1 MKVSVFGKIAAVAV
15 VAAIAVSCK
24 PTEANYKAAYDIA
37 QEARRADEYTSVAGF
52 VREGDPVWRKIGADS
67 VLVKQ
72 QPLARLEGDS
82 LPIRTFNVA
91 VASYG
96 MKANADGHRKNLDS
110 AGYDARV
117 LRNGDEKYIVI
128 AGQFDSNADLVP
140 FIDSYMKRHK
150 SDMYSGLPGRPV
162 VMVPSG
168 RVVTW
173 E

>member
-1 MKVSVFGKIAAVAV
+1 MKISVFGKIAAVTV

-52 VREGDPVWRKIGADS
+52 VREGDPVWRKVGNDS

-82 LPIRTFNVA
+82 LQMRTLNVA
-91 VASYG
+91 IASYG
-96 MKANADGHRKNLDS
+96 MKANAVAHKNNLSS

-117 LRNGDEKYIVI
+117 LLNGDDKYLVI
-128 AGQFDSNADLVP
+128 AAQYDSIADLVL
-140 FIDSYMKRHK
+140 FIDGYMKRHK
-150 SDMYSGLPGRPV
+150 NDMYSGLPGRPV
-162 VMVPSG
+162 VMIPSG
-168 RVVTW
+168 RAVTW